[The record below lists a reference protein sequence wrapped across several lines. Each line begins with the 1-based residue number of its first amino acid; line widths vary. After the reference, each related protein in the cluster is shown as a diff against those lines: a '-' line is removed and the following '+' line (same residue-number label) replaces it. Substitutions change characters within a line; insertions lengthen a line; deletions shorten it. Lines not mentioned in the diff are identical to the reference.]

1 MAQSSLKQRLIAGG
15 FWVLAGKVV
24 TASSRL
30 LAMALLARLLP
41 QETMGAFGLALS
53 VVTGGAMVGQLGLQQ
68 AVVRL
73 VAESLGTGRPGR
85 ARAALGMVFRYCGL
99 GNLAVVAILLLGG
112 GSWLALDLWDSPVLA
127 ASMAGIAI
135 WVAVTSFQVLVSESF
150 RGFQDLRFATLFGG
164 VITWAVALA
173 VLGAVYLLAEEISLL
188 LVIAIIAGATALSL
202 AGGFILLR
210 RRMKALG
217 APSPLRPGEVFSISL
232 PLWVNVL
239 TAFALTQFDLWIL
252 GAFIPKDAVAV
263 YFGAM
268 QLVVLVSMSLMLVNL
283 VVPPFI
289 ADLYARGEK
298 KRLERILRHTATL
311 AGVPALLALLAFV
324 FFGGPILGMVFTE
337 GFRAGA
343 TVLALLSLGKMV
355 NVLTGSCGVTMSM
368 TGHQTALMGI
378 TVFTSACTVCGC
390 LLVVE
395 GHGMIGVAAVVC
407 AGTVFQ
413 NIAMWLGTKYFTG
426 MWTHL
431 GWPSLTEIKALFAR

>member
-1 MAQSSLKQRLIAGG
+1 MARSTLKQRLLAGG

-30 LAMALLARLLP
+30 LTMALLSRLLT

-73 VAESLGTGRPGR
+73 VAESLGTERPGR
-85 ARAALGMVFRYCGL
+85 ARSALGMVFRYCGL
-99 GNLAVVAILLLGG
+99 GNLAVVAVLLLGG
-112 GSWLALDLWDSPVLA
+112 GSWLALDLWDSQVLA
-127 ASMAGIAI
+127 GAMAAVAL
-135 WVAVTSFQVLVSESF
+135 WVVVTSFQVLVSESF
-150 RGFQDLRFATLFGG
+150 RGFQDLRSATLFGG
-164 VITWAVALA
+164 VITWAVALT
-173 VLGAVYLLAEEISLL
+173 VLAAVYLLSAEISLL
-188 LVIAIIAGATALSL
+188 LVISIIGGATTLSL
-202 AGGFILLR
+202 VIGFSILR

-217 APSPLRPGEVFSISL
+217 PPAALGTGEVFSISL
-232 PLWVNVL
+232 PLWINVL

-252 GAFIPKDAVAV
+252 GAFIPKDSVAV

-289 ADLYARGEK
+289 ADLYARGER
-298 KRLERILRHTATL
+298 KRLEKILRHTATL
-311 AGVPALLALLAFV
+311 AGIPALLALLAFV
-324 FFGGPILGMVFTE
+324 FFGGPILGMVYTPA
-337 GFRAGA
+337 FRTGA
-343 TVLALLSLGKMV
+343 VVLALLSIGKLV

-378 TVFTSACTVCGC
+378 TLFTSACTVGGC
-390 LLVVE
+390 LVVVQD
-395 GHGMIGVAAVVC
+395 HGMVGVAAVVC

-413 NIAMWLGTKYFTG
+413 NLAMWLGTKFFTG
-426 MWTHL
+426 MWTHP
-431 GWPSLTEIKALFAR
+431 GIPSLSEIRSLFAR

>member
-283 VVPPFI
+283 G
-289 ADLYARGEK
+289 RE
-298 KRLERILRHTATL
+298 
-311 AGVPALLALLAFV
+311 
-324 FFGGPILGMVFTE
+324 
-337 GFRAGA
+337 
-343 TVLALLSLGKMV
+343 
-355 NVLTGSCGVTMSM
+355 SCGTPRRSPECP
-368 TGHQTALMGI
+368 HFSRCSLS
-378 TVFTSACTVCGC
+378 FSSA
-390 LLVVE
+390 
-395 GHGMIGVAAVVC
+395 ARS
-407 AGTVFQ
+407 
-413 NIAMWLGTKYFTG
+413 W
-426 MWTHL
+426 
-431 GWPSLTEIKALFAR
+431 GWSSPKAFEPERPCWRC

>member
-1 MAQSSLKQRLIAGG
+1 MAQSSLKQRLLAGG

-30 LAMALLARLLP
+30 LVMAVLARLLS

-73 VAESLGTGRPGR
+73 VAESLGTDRPGR
-85 ARAALGMVFRYCGL
+85 ARSALAMVFRYCGL
-99 GNLAVVAILLLGG
+99 GNLAVAAILLLGG
-112 GSWLALDLWDSPVLA
+112 GSWLALDVWNSPVLA
-127 ASMAGIAI
+127 GSMAAVAV
-135 WVAVTSFQVLVSESF
+135 WVVVTSFQVLISECF
-150 RGFQDLRFATLFGG
+150 RGFQDLRLATLFGG
-164 VITWAVALA
+164 VITWAVTLA
-173 VLGAVYLLAEEISLL
+173 VLGLVYLLADEISLL
-188 LVIAIIAGATALSL
+188 LVISIIGGATTTSL
-202 AGGFILLR
+202 VVGFSMLR

-217 APSPLRPGEVFSISL
+217 PPSALRPRELFSISL

-239 TAFALTQFDLWIL
+239 TAFALTQSDLWIL
-252 GAFIPKDAVAV
+252 GAFIPNEDIAV

-298 KRLERILRHTATL
+298 KRLERILRHTATI
-311 AGVPALLALLAFV
+311 AGVPALFALLAFV
-324 FFGGPILGMVFTE
+324 FFGGPILGMVYTPA
-337 GFRAGA
+337 FRTGA
-343 TVLALLSLGKMV
+343 VVLALLSIGKLV

-378 TVFTSACTVCGC
+378 TLFTSACTLCGC
-390 LLVVE
+390 LLVVRE
-395 GHGMIGVAAVVC
+395 YGMVGVAAVVC
-407 AGTVFQ
+407 AGTIFQ
-413 NIAMWLGTKYFTG
+413 NLAMWLGTKYFTG
-426 MWTHL
+426 MWTHPGL
-431 GWPSLTEIKALFAR
+431 PSLEDIRSLFAR